1 MKNKQK
7 ILWAFE
13 KSKVTAKWKK
23 LQTGAYDDVDQT
35 VFKWFTS
42 KRGQQIPINGS
53 MLEGKAIDFEKAR
66 NKSNFKAWIERQ
78 VLLKFLH
85 FYFFWITYAWTST
98 ISFLKHQFNLIYQWF
113 LNCGALTFHLYH
125 QHLSPYLW

>member
-66 NKSNFKAWIERQ
+66 NKSNFKASHGLER
-78 VLLKFLH
+78 KTGFAK
-85 FYFFWITYAWTST
+85 IS
-98 ISFLKHQFNLIYQWF
+98 SFLF
-113 LNCGALTFHLYH
+113 LLDNIRMYFYNFFSKA
-125 QHLSPYLW
+125 SI